1 MKNHELGF
9 ASRVTR
15 VIIMALVISVIL
27 LLVFVGVLVLIHV
40 CVVLRAFRRR
50 IDNVTMMERGA
61 SMSQE
66 DIEKL
71 PCFDFQA
78 KEKGISSTVDCA
90 ICLDSLKLG
99 DKCRILPQC
108 NHYFHAECIDLWL
121 LKSSFCPICRASADM
136 LKGCSISAG
145 ESSGYSESGQ
155 TREHNVHMTE
165 TRTELRESQE
175 VDNFN

>member
-15 VIIMALVISVIL
+15 VIIMGLVISVIL

-50 IDNVTMMERGA
+50 IDNVNMMERGV

-66 DIEKL
+66 DIDKL
-71 PCFDFQA
+71 PCFNFQA
-78 KEKGISSTVDCA
+78 KEKGVYSPVDCA